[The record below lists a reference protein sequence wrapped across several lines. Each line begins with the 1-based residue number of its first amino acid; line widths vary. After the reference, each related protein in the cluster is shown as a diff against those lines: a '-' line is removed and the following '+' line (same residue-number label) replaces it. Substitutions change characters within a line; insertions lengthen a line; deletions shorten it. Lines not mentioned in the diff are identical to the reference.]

1 MYFFIHFSLLTQEF
15 SHVNLTVK
23 IEEKNEPTFDMVDE
37 VHIPITMNSYSESE
51 QYLGVHEIAAI
62 TLGYSFII
70 ITDIDNSDTTQKGEH
85 FLRLYIFKHVHFR
98 CTQLLYELLLSSTC
112 TFRGRCNKHLC
123 MQRTITHILTICLS
137 H

>member
-23 IEEKNEPTFDMVDE
+23 IEEENPSSFDMVDE

-51 QYLGVHEIAAI
+51 QYIGVHGIAAI

-70 ITDIDNSDTTQKGEH
+70 ITDLDNGDVTQQGEC
-85 FLRLYIFKHVHFR
+85 FLRLCTIYVEIFVVAFNHK
-98 CTQLLYELLLSSTC
+98 
-112 TFRGRCNKHLC
+112 N
-123 MQRTITHILTICLS
+123 
-137 H
+137 